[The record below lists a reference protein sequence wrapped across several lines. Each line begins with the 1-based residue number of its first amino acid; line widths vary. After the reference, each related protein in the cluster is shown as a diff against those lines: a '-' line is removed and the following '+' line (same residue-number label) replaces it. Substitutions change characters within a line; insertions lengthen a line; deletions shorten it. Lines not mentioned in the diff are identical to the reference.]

1 MSSEINAVL
10 LPRSICFATQ
20 KGEFQNVAPCKTP
33 LLGDDIKDMTPI
45 GIFDSGYGGL
55 TILEQI
61 REHLPEYDYLYLGDN
76 ARSPYGSRSFEVVY
90 EFTLQAVKWLFR
102 QGCRL
107 VILACNTASA
117 KALRTIQ
124 QKDLPVIDPQRR
136 VLGVIRPTVEN
147 INKITGTCHIGILG
161 TQGTVISRS
170 YPLEIEKL
178 FPGMTVESEACPVWV
193 PLVENN
199 EHDKPGADYFVKQH
213 IENILQKDA
222 LIDTLIL
229 ACTHYPLLE
238 KKIREHLPIGIR
250 LVSQG
255 KLVAESLKDY
265 LCRHPEI
272 KSQCSKS
279 ATCRFYTTESE
290 EKFSSMASLFLK
302 GKIEAE
308 RVSAL
313 S

>member
-1 MSSEINAVL
+1 V
-10 LPRSICFATQ
+10 
-20 KGEFQNVAPCKTP
+20 NV
-33 LLGDDIKDMTPI
+33 PI

-61 REHLPEYDYLYLGDN
+61 RKQLPKYDYLYLGDN
-76 ARSPYGSRSFEVVY
+76 ARSPYGNRSFEVVY
-90 EFTLQAVKWLFR
+90 EFTLQAVQWLFR

-124 QKDLPVIDPQRR
+124 QKDLPFIDPERR

-147 INKITGTCHIGILG
+147 INKITGSFHVGILG
-161 TQGTVISRS
+161 TQGTITSNS

-178 FPGMTVESEACPVWV
+178 FPDIVVEGEACPMWV

-199 EHDKPGADYFVKQH
+199 EYDKPGSDYFIKQH
-213 IENILQKDA
+213 IDNILKKDNR
-222 LIDTLIL
+222 IDTLIL

-238 KKIREHLPIGIR
+238 GKIRKYLPEGVK

-255 KLVAESLKDY
+255 QLVAESLADY
-265 LCRHPEI
+265 LRRHPEI
-272 KSQCSKS
+272 ESGCSKNG
-279 ATCRFYTTESE
+279 TCRFYTTESE
-290 EKFSSMASLFLK
+290 EKFASMASLFLK
-302 GKIEAE
+302 GRIEAE
-308 RVSAL
+308 RVNLEDAE
-313 S
+313 